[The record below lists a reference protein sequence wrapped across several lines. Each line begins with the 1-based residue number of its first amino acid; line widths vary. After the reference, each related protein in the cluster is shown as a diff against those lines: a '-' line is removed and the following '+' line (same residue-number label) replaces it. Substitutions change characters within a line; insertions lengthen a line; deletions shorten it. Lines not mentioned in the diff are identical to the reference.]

1 MSEGY
6 NILSPYIDTEFA
18 PNFTIEKS
26 KKIKVGM
33 PKTEVVKIL
42 GNPLHKSK
50 TYYGNQ
56 QQFDY
61 TNDGLV
67 HRTKNC
73 DYTIICDFA
82 WYGYGVVFND
92 QDKVTEIV
100 TGWCYD

>member
-1 MSEGY
+1 
-6 NILSPYIDTEFA
+6 
-18 PNFTIEKS
+18 
-26 KKIKVGM
+26 M

-67 HRTKNC
+67 HRTK
-73 DYTIICDFA
+73 
-82 WYGYGVVFND
+82 
-92 QDKVTEIV
+92 KL
-100 TGWCYD
+100 